1 MNTREAGEGEAPRP
15 DTIRTA
21 AESGAVKPPPQAA
34 PKGRGATHRRS
45 RAWRAGLTALAA
57 PCGTSSAASAAGITL
72 GLSAARPIAD

>member
-21 AESGAVKPPPQAA
+21 AESGAVKPCPQGTAQ
-34 PKGRGATHRRS
+34 RRS
-45 RAWRAGLTALAA
+45 RAWRAGLIALAA

-72 GLSAARPIAD
+72 GLSAARSIAD